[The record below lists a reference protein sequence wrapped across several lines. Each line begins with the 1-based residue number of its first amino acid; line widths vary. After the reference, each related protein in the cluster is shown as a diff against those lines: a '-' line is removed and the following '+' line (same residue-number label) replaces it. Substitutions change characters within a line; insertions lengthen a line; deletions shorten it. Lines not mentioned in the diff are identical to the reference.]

1 MVRDPGVA
9 GSLCISTEESEM
21 KLEIWQAF
29 VLGTVL
35 AWGVYVP
42 VLHEGQK
49 ELGNDKP
56 SAGSVRAFLCVGLA
70 YFFTAV
76 VIPLGLLALK
86 LAGGETFDFS
96 RDGVFNRGGVLF
108 ATLGGV
114 AGAAGALGIIL
125 AIKAGGKPLYIVPL
139 VFAGAPIVSTI
150 VSLLW
155 HPPKEG
161 TPDWKFF
168 TGIVLAALGA
178 GMVLYSKSEMDMRK
192 PKTAAQ
198 LHSPVDASVGQAKE
212 AERFEGFRS

>member
-1 MVRDPGVA
+1 
-9 GSLCISTEESEM
+9 M
-21 KLEIWQAF
+21 KLELWQAF

-49 ELGNDKP
+49 ELGNDRP

-70 YFFTAV
+70 YFLTAV
-76 VIPLGLLALK
+76 IIPLGLLALN
-86 LAGGETFDFS
+86 LAGGETIDFS
-96 RDGVFNRGGVLF
+96 RDGVFNREGVLF

-155 HPPKEG
+155 HPPIEG

-178 GMVLYSKSEMDMRK
+178 GMVLYSKSELDMRK

-198 LHSPVDASVGQAKE
+198 VESPVDVSVGQAKE
-212 AERFEGFRS
+212 SEQSEGFRS

>member
-1 MVRDPGVA
+1 
-9 GSLCISTEESEM
+9 M

-49 ELGNDKP
+49 ELGNGKP

-76 VIPLGLLALK
+76 IISLGLLALN
-86 LAGGETFDFS
+86 LAGGEKLDFT
-96 RDGVFNRGGVLF
+96 RGDVFNWQGVVF

-125 AIKAGGKPLYIVPL
+125 AIKNGGKPIYIVPL
-139 VFAGAPIVSTI
+139 VFAGAPIVSSI
-150 VSLLW
+150 FSLLW
-155 HPPKEG
+155 HPPAEG
-161 TPDWKFF
+161 IPDWKFF
-168 TGIVLAALGA
+168 TGIVLAAVGA
-178 GMVLYSKSEMDMRK
+178 GMVLYSKSELDMRK
-192 PKTAAQ
+192 PTIEMHAGTQRVA
-198 LHSPVDASVGQAKE
+198 PVQSGDGDQSNRPRE
-212 AERFEGFRS
+212 FRS

>member
-1 MVRDPGVA
+1 
-9 GSLCISTEESEM
+9 M

-76 VIPLGLLALK
+76 IIPLGLLALN
-86 LAGGETFDFS
+86 LAGGEKLEFTRGD
-96 RDGVFNRGGVLF
+96 VFNWQGVVF

-125 AIKAGGKPLYIVPL
+125 AIKNGGKPIYIGPL
-139 VFAGAPIVSTI
+139 VFAGAPIVSSI

-155 HPPKEG
+155 HPPQEG

-168 TGIVLAALGA
+168 TGIVLAAVGA
-178 GMVLYSKSEMDMRK
+178 GMVLYSKSELDLRR
-192 PKTAAQ
+192 PKT
-198 LHSPVDASVGQAKE
+198 DAHARTQGVAPAKDL
-212 AERFEGFRS
+212 AGDQMPASKRSQEFGS